1 MSNLHLPLCVCVCV
15 CVYRRGTIRVLGLL
29 GALDP
34 YKHKMNVGAIKIQ
47 EDTGVA
53 VISITE
59 PKTDDLSPGTVC
71 VLVCVCAIYN
81 IHI

>member
-1 MSNLHLPLCVCVCV
+1 MYLF
-15 CVYRRGTIRVLGLL
+15 RRGTIRVLGLL

-59 PKTDDLSPGTVC
+59 TKTDDLSPGMFLFLSLS
-71 VLVCVCAIYN
+71 LVFEVML
-81 IHI
+81 HSFLL